1 MTSPTPWLE
10 DARAL
15 QARTV
20 AFRRD
25 IHQHPELG
33 LDLPR
38 TTAAVRAALQGLDV
52 DIVQGTSNSG
62 LIVTLKGDPKGA
74 TILLRGDMDALPMDE
89 HTDVPFRSQVPGAM
103 HACGHDAHTAMLVSA
118 VHLMHAHRDRLAGTV
133 KFMFQPGEE
142 GDFGARHMIEDGLLD
157 LAPVPQAAFAIHIS
171 PNIPAG
177 VIASKPGAFMA
188 APDQIAIRIKGQ
200 GGHAST
206 PHLARDPIPV
216 AAEMVMA
223 LQALVARR
231 IDAFDPVVLTI
242 AKIEAGTTHN
252 VIPESAHMLGTLRTF
267 SERSR
272 AKAHEGIRRIVTKV
286 AEAHEME
293 GQVEITAGYPVTVNN
308 AAFVERVKGVATAL
322 LGEKGYRDMPSPVMG
337 AEDWSYVLQRLPG
350 AMVFLGVAP
359 PEVKPAHA
367 HSCHSNR
374 MVMDED
380 AMAHGVA
387 LHAAIAEEYLASA
400 R

>member
-1 MTSPTPWLE
+1 MTTPWLE

-15 QARTV
+15 QAKTV

-25 IHQHPELG
+25 LHQHPELG

-38 TTAAVRAALQGLDV
+38 TTAAVRTALQGLDV
-52 DIVQGTSNSG
+52 EIVQGTSNSG
-62 LIVTLKGDPKGA
+62 LIVTLKGDPAGA
-74 TILLRGDMDALPMDE
+74 TILLRGDMDALPMTED
-89 HTDVPFRSQVPGAM
+89 TGLSFQSQVPGAM

-157 LAPVPQAAFAIHIS
+157 LAPVPEAAFAIHIS
-171 PNIPAG
+171 PNIPTG
-177 VIASKPGAFMA
+177 IIASKPGAFMA
-188 APDQIAIRIKGQ
+188 SPDQVAITLKGQ

-216 AAEMVMA
+216 AAEIVMA

-252 VIPESAHMLGTLRTF
+252 VIPESAHMLGTLRSF

-272 AKAHEGIRRIVTKV
+272 AKAHEGIARIVSKI
-286 AEAHEME
+286 AEAHEMVGE
-293 GQVEITAGYPVTVNN
+293 AVITAGYPVTVNN
-308 AAFVERVKGVATAL
+308 ADFVERVKGVTTDL
-322 LGEKGYRDMPSPVMG
+322 LGEKGYREMPSPVMG

-350 AMVFLGVAP
+350 CMVFLGVAP
-359 PEVKPAHA
+359 AEVKPAHA

-387 LHAAIAEEYLASA
+387 LHAAIAEQYLASV

>member
-1 MTSPTPWLE
+1 MTTPWLE

-15 QARTV
+15 QAKTV

-38 TTAAVRAALQGLDV
+38 TTAAVRAALAGLDV

-62 LIVTLKGDPKGA
+62 LIVTLKGDPAGGV
-74 TILLRGDMDALPMDE
+74 ILLRGDMDALPMDE
-89 HTDVPFRSQVPGAM
+89 DTDLPFKSQTPGAM

-157 LAPVPQAAFAIHIS
+157 LAPAPQAAFAIHIS
-171 PNIPAG
+171 PNIPSG
-177 VIASKPGAFMA
+177 VIASRPGAFMA
-188 APDQIAIRIKGQ
+188 APDQIAITIKGQ

-252 VIPESAHMLGTLRTF
+252 VIPESAHMLGTLRSF
-267 SERSR
+267 SERAR
-272 AKAHEGIRRIVTKV
+272 AKAHEGIARIVTKL

-293 GQVEITAGYPVTVNN
+293 ATVEITAGYPVTVNN
-308 AAFVERVKGVATAL
+308 AAFVERVKGVTTAL
-322 LGEKGYRDMPSPVMG
+322 LGEQGYREMGSPVMG

-350 AMVFLGVAP
+350 CMVFLGVAP
-359 PEVKPAHA
+359 PEMKPAHA

>member
-1 MTSPTPWLE
+1 MTTPWLE

-15 QARTV
+15 QAKTV

-38 TTAAVRAALQGLDV
+38 TTAAVRAALAGLDV

-62 LIVTLKGDPKGA
+62 LIVTLKGDPAGGV
-74 TILLRGDMDALPMDE
+74 ILLRGDMDALPMDE
-89 HTDVPFRSQVPGAM
+89 DTDLPFKSQTPGAM

-157 LAPVPQAAFAIHIS
+157 LAPAPQAAFAIHIS
-171 PNIPAG
+171 PNIPSG
-177 VIASKPGAFMA
+177 VIASRLGAFMA
-188 APDQIAIRIKGQ
+188 APDQIAITIKGQ

-252 VIPESAHMLGTLRTF
+252 VIPESAHMLGTLRSF
-267 SERSR
+267 SERAR
-272 AKAHEGIRRIVTKV
+272 AKAHEGIRTSS
-286 AEAHEME
+286 
-293 GQVEITAGYPVTVNN
+293 
-308 AAFVERVKGVATAL
+308 
-322 LGEKGYRDMPSPVMG
+322 PSWPRPTR
-337 AEDWSYVLQRLPG
+337 WRRPWRS
-350 AMVFLGVAP
+350 P
-359 PEVKPAHA
+359 P
-367 HSCHSNR
+367 
-374 MVMDED
+374 
-380 AMAHGVA
+380 
-387 LHAAIAEEYLASA
+387 AI

>member
-1 MTSPTPWLE
+1 MTTPWLE

-25 IHQHPELG
+25 LHQHPELG

-38 TTAAVRAALQGLDV
+38 TTAAVRAALAGLDV
-52 DIVQGTSNSG
+52 EIVQGTSNSG
-62 LIVTLKGDPKGA
+62 LIVTLKGDPQGS

-89 HTDVPFRSQVPGAM
+89 DTGLSFQSQVPGAM

-118 VHLMHAHRDRLAGTV
+118 VHLMHAHRERLKGTV

-157 LAPVPQAAFAIHIS
+157 LAPMPSAAFAIHVS
-171 PNIPAG
+171 PNIPSG

-188 APDQIAIRIKGQ
+188 SPDQVAITLKGQ

-216 AAEMVMA
+216 AAEIVMA
-223 LQALVARR
+223 LQAFVARR

-252 VIPESAHMLGTLRTF
+252 VIPESAHMLGTLRSF
-267 SERSR
+267 SERAR
-272 AKAHEGIRRIVTKV
+272 TRAHEGIHRIVSKI
-286 AEAHEME
+286 AEAHEMVGE
-293 GQVEITAGYPVTVNN
+293 AVITAGYPVTLND
-308 AAFVERVKGVATAL
+308 AAFVARVKAVTQDL
-322 LGEKGYRDMPSPVMG
+322 LGEKGFRDMPSPVMG

-350 AMVFLGVAP
+350 CMVFLGVAP

-374 MVMDED
+374 MLMDED

-387 LHAAIAEEYLASA
+387 LHAAIAEQYLASV